1 MSLHDDILNRPE
13 LAAAIQ
19 ARDCESIAA
28 ALSVNRVRA
37 VSHEIGERG
46 ILDLL
51 GPVAGDAFLSA
62 LEAIAAPTDLP
73 APLQLYF
80 GAIRRGV
87 SWLKS
92 SGLDVGAPTTRLL
105 LDNLALAGILKATDV
120 ARIKAIAEV
129 PDNVTARQVAEALYH
144 DDGSLI

>member
-1 MSLHDDILNRPE
+1 MSLGAEILNRPD
-13 LAAAIQ
+13 LAAAVA
-19 ARDCESIAA
+19 ARDCESIAEA
-28 ALSVNRVRA
+28 ISVNRVRA

-62 LEAIAAPTDLP
+62 LEGITEPADLP
-73 APLQLYF
+73 GPMQQYF

-105 LDNLALAGILKATDV
+105 LDNLALAGKLPPAEV
-120 ARIKAIAEV
+120 AKIKAIAEV
-129 PDNVTARQVAEALYH
+129 PDPVTARQVAEALYN
-144 DDGSLI
+144 DDGSLK